1 MKDEW
6 YTPEEKMPPYGKKVL
21 LNIKFPYIESG
32 MHTMGWFQPDG
43 WHVLALVNNYIVE
56 KWRYFNNGEYY

>member
-6 YTPEEKMPPYGKKVL
+6 YTPEEKMPPYGEKVL

-43 WHVLALVNNYIVE
+43 FLKWLETEE
-56 KWRYFNNGEYY
+56 KDD